1 MDWGRIKFFLGEV
14 ARSFTRN
21 AGMQVTS
28 VGTVAVTIVLLG
40 AFLYVRAVVAQ
51 AGGDMLNQL
60 SMSVYATQS
69 ATPAQVAALRDDF
82 AKDTRIVSAQYIP
95 KKQGLAEMAQRLKG
109 QISLD
114 LLTENPLPDKFR
126 VQVRDAKMLAAVAA
140 HIQKLPGVSYV
151 DYGRDIVPKIL
162 ALFEVVRRIGLAL
175 IALFVLVAGII
186 ISNTIRLTVF
196 ARRREIS
203 IMQLVGATNL
213 YIRAPFICEGM
224 LSGLL
229 GGLLAIGLLAA
240 AQYAFAPQMEIV
252 QTSVP
257 LLRVHVDAL
266 LLTLE
271 LLAVGCLMGLVAS
284 WIAVGRYLR
293 T

>member
-1 MDWGRIKFFLGEV
+1 
-14 ARSFTRN
+14 
-21 AGMQVTS
+21 MQVTS

-40 AFLYVRAVVAQ
+40 AFLYIRAVVAQ
-51 AGGDMLNQL
+51 AGGDMLDQI

-69 ATPAQVAALRDDF
+69 ATPAQISALREDF